1 MQIYLRICKIYC
13 TFAVKFSKTQSQ
25 TCTKLLPVE
34 FIENMRQEMG
44 NEAEALLRAL
54 ETDPITSIRLNSKLD
69 VLTFDCD
76 TDEVPWHIDG
86 YYLSERPQFTLD
98 PLFHAGCYYVQEAS
112 SMFVQQALEQYVDP
126 SSVVLDLCAAP
137 GGKSTLVSEYLAMD
151 GLLLSNEVVR
161 QRVFVLSENIQKWG
175 NGNTV
180 VTHNTAA
187 EFGERCKHLFDCI
200 LVDAPCSGEG
210 MFRKD
215 EQARVEWS
223 PMAVKQC
230 AERQRSI
237 LMDVWDALKPGGVL
251 LYSTCTFNTE
261 ENEKNVAWVA
271 EVLGA
276 EILPIDYDPSWGIV
290 ESNAGYHFYPHK
302 ARGEGFYLC
311 ALRKNTDEPFAPV
324 RIKTPKAP
332 QPMAHPEYLP
342 VMRSWL
348 QHPDDW
354 AIRYTDRFAT
364 AYPLKYKELIDW
376 LSTRL
381 TCIST
386 GFGLGEER
394 GKGIAPQHSLSMAKD
409 LRKEAFPNVAL
420 TREQALAYLRTE
432 ALNLTDVPLG
442 LLLLTYEGVP
452 RGFAKNVGNRQN
464 NLYPNEWRIR
474 YL

>member
-1 MQIYLRICKIYC
+1 M
-13 TFAVKFSKTQSQ
+13 
-25 TCTKLLPVE
+25 LPVE
-34 FIENMRQEMG
+34 FIESMRQQLG
-44 NEAEALLRAL
+44 NEAELLLRAL
-54 ETDPITSIRLNSKLD
+54 ETEPVTSIRLNTKLD

-86 YYLSERPQFTLD
+86 YYLSDRPQFTLD

-112 SMFVQQALEQYVDP
+112 SMFLQQALEQYVDP
-126 SSVVLDLCAAP
+126 SSLVLDLCAAP
-137 GGKSTLVSEYLAMD
+137 GGKSTLISEYLGHD

-180 VTHNTAA
+180 VTHNSAA
-187 EFGERCKHLFDCI
+187 EYGEKCRHLFDC
-200 LVDAPCSGEG
+200 LVVDAPCSGEG

-215 EQARVEWS
+215 EQARSEWS
-223 PMAVKQC
+223 LKAVKQC

-251 LYSTCTFNTE
+251 IYSTCTFNAE
-261 ENEKNVAWVA
+261 ENEKNVEWIV
-271 EVLGA
+271 ESLGA
-276 EILPIDYDPSWGIV
+276 EVLPIDYDPSWGIV
-290 ESNAGYHFYPHK
+290 EGSMGYHFYPHK
-302 ARGEGFYLC
+302 TKGEGFYIC
-311 ALRKNTDEPFAPV
+311 ALRKNEDEALNPV
-324 RIKTPKAP
+324 KIKVKEA
-332 QPMAHPEYLP
+332 MAMPHPEYLP

-354 AIRYTDRFAT
+354 AIRYADRFAT
-364 AYPLKYKELIDW
+364 AYPLKYKEIIDW
-376 LSTRL
+376 FSTQL

-394 GKGIAPQHSLSMAKD
+394 GKGIAPQHSLSMLKD
-409 LRKEAFPNVAL
+409 LRKEAFPNIAL

-432 ALNLTDVPLG
+432 ALNLSDVPLG
-442 LLLLTYEGVP
+442 LVLVTYEDVP
-452 RGFAKNVGNRQN
+452 LGFAKNVGNHQN

-474 YL
+474 HL

>member
-1 MQIYLRICKIYC
+1 M
-13 TFAVKFSKTQSQ
+13 
-25 TCTKLLPVE
+25 LPVE
-34 FIENMRQEMG
+34 FIESMRQQLG
-44 NEAEALLRAL
+44 NEAELLLRAL
-54 ETDPITSIRLNSKLD
+54 ETEPVTSIRLNTKLD

-86 YYLSERPQFTLD
+86 YYLSDRPQFTLD

-112 SMFVQQALEQYVDP
+112 SMFLQQALEQYVDP
-126 SSVVLDLCAAP
+126 SSLVLDLCAAP
-137 GGKSTLVSEYLAMD
+137 GGKSTLISEYLGHD

-180 VTHNTAA
+180 VTHNSAA
-187 EFGERCKHLFDCI
+187 EYGEKCRHLFDC
-200 LVDAPCSGEG
+200 LVVDAPCSGEG

-215 EQARVEWS
+215 EQARSEWS
-223 PMAVKQC
+223 LKAVKQC

-251 LYSTCTFNTE
+251 IYSTCTFNAE
-261 ENEKNVAWVA
+261 ENEKNVEWVV
-271 EVLGA
+271 ESLGA
-276 EILPIDYDPSWGIV
+276 EVLPIDYDPSWGIM
-290 ESNAGYHFYPHK
+290 EGSMGYHFYPHK
-302 ARGEGFYLC
+302 TKGEGFYIC
-311 ALRKNTDEPFAPV
+311 ALRKNEDEALNPV
-324 RIKTPKAP
+324 KIKVKEA
-332 QPMAHPEYLP
+332 MAMPHPEYLP

-354 AIRYTDRFAT
+354 AIRYADRFAT
-364 AYPLKYKELIDW
+364 AYPLKYKEIIDW
-376 LSTRL
+376 FSTQL

-394 GKGIAPQHSLSMAKD
+394 GKGIAPQHSLSMLKD
-409 LRKEAFPNVAL
+409 LRKEAFPNIAL

-432 ALNLTDVPLG
+432 ALNLSDVPLG
-442 LLLLTYEGVP
+442 LVLVTYEDVP
-452 RGFAKNVGNRQN
+452 LGFAKNVGNHQN

-474 YL
+474 HL